1 LPTAA
6 EKRRSFRALH
16 ERGCFVIPN
25 PWDVGSA
32 LYLEQRGFKA
42 LATTSSGVA
51 WSMGLAD
58 GAVPLEPML
67 AHIRALVEATSL
79 PVNAD
84 FLDGF
89 AVAPEAMAANVTR
102 CVATGVAGL
111 SIEDATAETPTLEF
125 GLAVDRVR
133 AARAAIDAAG
143 GDTLLVARS
152 EVFLQKHPSPLRE
165 AVRRLVA
172 FAEAGADCLYAPGA
186 STRDDIRAI
195 VEAVA
200 PKPVNVL
207 ARNLGGLAVR
217 DLAAIGVRRV
227 SVGGALARVAWG
239 ALQRAAGELLD
250 AGTFTAFAEAA
261 PGDGLNALFA
271 GRGKDRA

>member
-1 LPTAA
+1 
-6 EKRRSFRALH
+6 
-16 ERGCFVIPN
+16 
-25 PWDVGSA
+25 
-32 LYLEQRGFKA
+32 
-42 LATTSSGVA
+42 
-51 WSMGLAD
+51 
-58 GAVPLEPML
+58 
-67 AHIRALVEATSL
+67 
-79 PVNAD
+79 
-84 FLDGF
+84 
-89 AVAPEAMAANVTR
+89 
-102 CVATGVAGL
+102 
-111 SIEDATAETPTLEF
+111 
-125 GLAVDRVR
+125 
-133 AARAAIDAAG
+133 
-143 GDTLLVARS
+143 
-152 EVFLQKHPSPLRE
+152 VFLQKHPSPLRE